1 MGDSNANQ
9 AQQAFAHM
17 VEGLFKRQA
26 TGRGVIAFELSE
38 EVIAASLEGGAKQ
51 QNDAQVSDV
60 SLQFF
65 DDAAVFSARVRVKG
79 KAWPPRPPVD
89 TKVSFSAKEVT
100 HSEVGQSGAVMF
112 RVEKPLTFTSTF
124 ADVLAGVVGKLFG
137 TRYLATLFGLTL
149 LSHQTGGFL
158 GAWLGGIAITE
169 TGDYAWMWYA
179 DMALAAAAAVVNLP
193 IREAPLP
200 RAATAA

>member
-51 QNDAQVSDV
+51 QNEAQVSDV

-112 RVEKPLTFTSTF
+112 RVEKPLTFSSTF
-124 ADVLAGVVGKLFG
+124 ADVLAGVVGKLFK
-137 TRYLATLFGLTL
+137 GLPVSLDSLRHRDSLVTIDFAKL
-149 LSHQTGGFL
+149 IKTMRPDFAAHAAQVRLYNLKVTQSRVRVELGF
-158 GAWLGGIAITE
+158 
-169 TGDYAWMWYA
+169 
-179 DMALAAAAAVVNLP
+179 VK
-193 IREAPLP
+193 
-200 RAATAA
+200 

>member
-65 DDAAVFSARVRVKG
+65 EDAAVFSARVKVKG

-112 RVEKPLTFTSTF
+112 RVEKPLTFSSTF
-124 ADVLAGVVGKLFG
+124 ADVLAGVVGKLFK
-137 TRYLATLFGLTL
+137 GLPVSLDSLRHRDSLVTIDFAKL
-149 LSHQTGGFL
+149 IKTMRPDFAAHAAQVRLYNLKVTQSRVRVELGF
-158 GAWLGGIAITE
+158 
-169 TGDYAWMWYA
+169 
-179 DMALAAAAAVVNLP
+179 VK
-193 IREAPLP
+193 
-200 RAATAA
+200 

>member
-65 DDAAVFSARVRVKG
+65 EDAAVFSARVKVKG

-112 RVEKPLTFTSTF
+112 RVEKPLTFSSTF
-124 ADVLAGVVGKLFG
+124 ADVLAGVVGKLFK
-137 TRYLATLFGLTL
+137 GLPVSLDSLRHRDSLDTIDFAKL
-149 LSHQTGGFL
+149 IKTMRPDFAAHAAQVRLYNLKVTQSRVRVELGF
-158 GAWLGGIAITE
+158 
-169 TGDYAWMWYA
+169 
-179 DMALAAAAAVVNLP
+179 VK
-193 IREAPLP
+193 
-200 RAATAA
+200 

>member
-112 RVEKPLTFTSTF
+112 RVEKPLTFSSTF
-124 ADVLAGVVGKLFG
+124 ADVLAGVVGKLFKG
-137 TRYLATLFGLTL
+137 LPVSLDSLRHRYSLVTIDFAKLIKTMRPDFAAHAAQVRLYNLKVTQSRVRVEL
-149 LSHQTGGFL
+149 GF
-158 GAWLGGIAITE
+158 
-169 TGDYAWMWYA
+169 
-179 DMALAAAAAVVNLP
+179 VK
-193 IREAPLP
+193 
-200 RAATAA
+200 